1 MTQTKTAKAW
11 HRTTAS
17 VALLALA
24 VASAAGCAAIR
35 KDEAQSTENLLVAAG
50 FQPKPAD
57 TPDKLAQ
64 LKAQPALKMTLHSK
78 DGQVGYSY
86 ADPYNCKCLYVGGP
100 EQYAKYQKL
109 AVKQQIAQDQMAAA
123 EAEEDASLDWGMWGG
138 FGPWY

>member
-1 MTQTKTAKAW
+1 MIQTKTGKTRRWA
-11 HRTTAS
+11 RTG

-24 VASAAGCAAIR
+24 GVTAAGCSAIR

-57 TPDKLAQ
+57 TPEKLAQ
-64 LKAQPALKMTLHSK
+64 LKSLPPLKMEIRSK
-78 DGQVGYSY
+78 GDQVGYSY

-100 EQYAKYQKL
+100 RQYKKYQEM
-109 AVKQQIAQDQMAAA
+109 AVKQQIATDQMEAA
-123 EAEEDASLDWGMWGG
+123 EAQEDAAMDWGMWGG

>member
-1 MTQTKTAKAW
+1 MALMTMGSGRRWLRAGVATLVIAGL
-11 HRTTAS
+11 AS
-17 VALLALA
+17 
-24 VASAAGCAAIR
+24 GCAAIR

-64 LKAQPALKMTLHSK
+64 LKALPPLKMQLHMK
-78 DGQVGYSY
+78 DGQAGYSY

-100 EQYAKYQKL
+100 DQYAKYQKL
-109 AVKQQIAQDQMAAA
+109 AVKQQIAQDQMEAA

>member
-1 MTQTKTAKAW
+1 MTQTKTAKTW
-11 HRTTAS
+11 HRGVAS

-24 VASAAGCAAIR
+24 VATAAGCAAIR

-57 TPDKLAQ
+57 TPEKLAN
-64 LKAQPALKMTLHSK
+64 LKALPPLKMQLHMK
-78 DGQVGYSY
+78 GDQAGYSY

-100 EQYAKYQKL
+100 NQYAKYQKL
-109 AVKQQIAQDQMAAA
+109 AVKQQIAQDQMEAA
-123 EAEEDASLDWGMWGG
+123 EAQEDAAMDWGMWGG